1 MKVLFVSSESYPF
14 IKTGGLG
21 DVAYALPKALKSI
34 GVDVKIIIPKYL
46 QIPEF
51 YKEQMDPVDMFSVSV
66 GWRNQYCGVH
76 HLEFDNLDF
85 YFVDN
90 EYYFKRENAYGYFD
104 DAERFSF
111 FSRATIEFIKRM
123 NFLPDIIHVN
133 DWHSSLVPAY
143 LKMEDCIHLDKEK
156 IKTVITIHN
165 LKYQGR
171 FSKDVLQDVA
181 GLPEYM
187 MNPDGIEFY
196 GDVNFMKAGLNYAD
210 YITTVSPSYADEI
223 KTTYFGEKLDGV
235 LNKRSDK
242 FEGILNGIDYQI
254 YSPSS
259 DKNIFENYDIDSIE
273 KKSINKL
280 ELQKILGLPQDE
292 SIMMIGMVT
301 RLVSQKG
308 LDLVA
313 HVMKEILDLNVQF
326 VLLGTGDEKYHNTF
340 NYYSITYPQRCSVK
354 LVFDNTLAQRIYA
367 ASDLF
372 LMPSEFEPC
381 GIGQLIS
388 LRYGTLPLVRE
399 TGGLK
404 DTIIPYDKNKLTGN
418 GFSFAN
424 YNAHEMLHVIEYA
437 LSIYNDKKT
446 WNKLVKNA
454 MKMDFSW
461 ENSAKEYLR
470 VYKSLLEEN

>member
-21 DVAYALPKALKSI
+21 DVAYALPKALKNI
-34 GVDVKIIIPKYL
+34 GVDVRIIIPKYL

-51 YKEQMDPVDMFSVSV
+51 YKEKMNNTDMFSVPV
-66 GWRNQYCGVH
+66 GWRNQYCGVD

-111 FSRATIEFIKRM
+111 FSRAAIEFIKRM
-123 NFLPDIIHVN
+123 NFVPDIIHVN
-133 DWHSSLVPAY
+133 DWHSSLIPAY
-143 LKMEDCIHLDKEK
+143 LKIDNCIHIDKEK
-156 IKTVITIHN
+156 IKTVFTIHN
-165 LKYQGR
+165 LKYQGQ
-171 FSKDVLQDVA
+171 FSKDVLYDVA

-187 MNPDGIEFY
+187 MVEDGIEFF
-196 GDVNFMKAGLNYAD
+196 GDVNFMKAGLNYSD

-223 KTTYFGEKLDGV
+223 KTPYFGEKLDGL
-235 LNKRSDK
+235 LNKRADK
-242 FEGILNGIDYQI
+242 FEGILNGIDYQL
-254 YSPSS
+254 YSPST
-259 DKNIFENYDIDSIE
+259 DKNVFVNYDIDSIE
-273 KKSINKL
+273 KKVTNKL
-280 ELQKILGLPQDE
+280 ELQKMLGLPQDE
-292 SIMMIGMVT
+292 NIMMIGMVS

-326 VLLGTGDEKYHNTF
+326 VLLGTGDEKYHSTF
-340 NYYSITYPQRCSVK
+340 HYYSITYPDKCSVK
-354 LVFDNTLAQRIYA
+354 MVFDNTLAQRIYA
-367 ASDLF
+367 GVDLF
-372 LMPSEFEPC
+372 LMPSQFEPC
-381 GIGQLIS
+381 GIGQLIA

-404 DTIIPYDKNKLTGN
+404 DTVIPYDKDNLTGN
-418 GFSFAN
+418 GFSFSN

-437 LSIYNDKKT
+437 QSIYKDKKT
-446 WNKLVKNA
+446 WNNLIKNA
-454 MKMDFSW
+454 MKTDYSW

-470 VYKSLLEEN
+470 VYKSLLEGN

>member
-340 NYYSITYPQRCSVK
+340 HYYSITYPQKCSVK